1 MPDTQTS
8 SERWSGTKGWWLI
21 GCAKTRWGEPL
32 LQHGYCQ
39 KIPSVG
45 CSLFLRGNSLF
56 PLLYL
61 TILCRNCNSLSLLRI
76 KVVCPL
82 FSCHTGR
89 SLKARIT
96 AYSSL
101 TPLTPTPYFAPPRRA
116 SKIVLNEYPGWGD
129 CFPLVCDE
137 DHCRYSNVAF
147 RTVERPNS
155 R

>member
-8 SERWSGTKGWWLI
+8 SEGWSGTKGWCLI
-21 GCAKTRWGEPL
+21 GCAKTRCGGASPPTRLLSENPL
-32 LQHGYCQ
+32 CW
-39 KIPSVG
+39 
-45 CSLFLRGNSLF
+45 LFPVLPNSLF
-56 PLLYL
+56 PLLNL
-61 TILCRNCNSLSLLRI
+61 TILCGNCNSLSLLRV
-76 KVVCPL
+76 KVVCSL

-101 TPLTPTPYFAPPRRA
+101 MPLTPTPYFAPPRRA

-155 R
+155 H